1 MVANK
6 QSSRRGGQRLKTFAI
21 NLTSESKRYTCIY
34 IFPDLD
40 PFSMKIS
47 LFINIYNI
55 YVYYIPSPIFTE
67 GLRADLLCLDESS
80 IALG

>member
-21 NLTSESKRYTCIY
+21 NLTSESNIY
-34 IFPDLD
+34 IFPDHD

-47 LFINIYNI
+47 LFINIYNY

-67 GLRADLLCLDESS
+67 GLRAD
-80 IALG
+80 